1 MKLHL
6 THWLNTGLILCL
18 LGFSLPVYSQK
29 QDEKLT
35 PFFDN
40 QNNPVTVGYPQGQKL
55 DVSPPAPQLNEF
67 DQAVLQ
73 ACGNIGTNV
82 SPERFKQLMRSH
94 PAILQKI
101 QQVTQGELRPGRKAN
116 SDFIQDLT
124 NIWFQRKG
132 FEHIFC
138 GEIKGSKKIGG
149 LHFAGRYLQLQNQGI
164 AGILPNNQERQEV
177 VPGAIYTLGVVIKQG
192 NKTVTDTIK
201 GYGYL
206 SNAEEMLVDTTRLFK
221 QQGTLEGACI
231 ANVQD
236 VETRKTIPTVFV
248 RKEGAIVTYYPDA
261 TPKGIKC
268 KGN

>member
-1 MKLHL
+1 MIKRYLVFGLH
-6 THWLNTGLILCL
+6 TGLFLCL
-18 LGFSLPVYSQK
+18 LGSTIPTYSQK
-29 QDEKLT
+29 PGERLI

-40 QNNPVTVGYPQGQKL
+40 QNNPVPVGYPQGQEL
-55 DVSPPAPQLNEF
+55 DISPPAPQLNEF

-73 ACGNIGTNV
+73 ACGGIGTSV
-82 SPERFKQLMRSH
+82 DPERFKQLMRSH

-101 QQVTQGELRPGRKAN
+101 QQVTQGELRPGRKGN
-116 SDFIQDLT
+116 SEFIQDLT
-124 NIWFQRKG
+124 NIWFKRKG

-138 GEIKGSKKIGG
+138 GEIKGTKKIGG

-164 AGILPNNQERQEV
+164 GGILPNNQSRQEV
-177 VPGAIYTLGVVIKQG
+177 VPGMIYTLGVVIKQG

-206 SNAEEMLVDTTRLFK
+206 SNAEEMLVDTTKLFK

-236 VETRKTIPTVFV
+236 TETKKTIPTVFV

-261 TPKGIKC
+261 TPQGIKC
-268 KGN
+268 K

>member
-1 MKLHL
+1 MKKYFTCL
-6 THWLNTGLILCL
+6 LNTGLFLCL
-18 LGFSLPVYSQK
+18 LGLTSPVYSQN
-29 QDEKLT
+29 QGEKLI
-35 PFFDN
+35 PFFDSE
-40 QNNPVTVGYPQGQKL
+40 NNPVPVAYPRGQQL

-82 SPERFKQLMRSH
+82 NPERFKQLMRSH

-101 QQVTQGELRPGRKAN
+101 QQVTATELRAGRKSN
-116 SDFIQDLT
+116 SEFIQDLT

-138 GEIKGSKKIGG
+138 GEIKSTQKIGG

-164 AGILPNNQERQEV
+164 AGILPNNQARQEV
-177 VPGAIYTLGVVIKQG
+177 IPGAVYTLGVVIKQG
-192 NKTVTDTIK
+192 NKTITDTLK

-231 ANVQD
+231 AKVQD
-236 VETRKTIPTVFV
+236 IETGKTIPTVFV

-261 TPKGIKC
+261 TPQGIQC